1 MNENLINRLHSAL
14 SLTLPGNRAHQEMIS
29 YARPSA
35 EIIRDLKVSPR
46 ESAVLI
52 LLYQEKGEWYFPLI
66 KRQEYDGVHSKQI
79 GLPGGQYELGDKS
92 LEQTSIRETNEEL
105 GVDPSKV
112 KIIGQLSEIYI
123 PPSNFL
129 VKPYIAH
136 LSEFKEFI
144 PDTVE
149 VDRVIKTSLKDLM
162 GYPIE
167 KREKFVQQGKLKL
180 QVSSFIIEN
189 EVVWGAT
196 AMMLNEFRT
205 LLREKIY

>member
-1 MNENLINRLHSAL
+1 MNKDLINRIHSAL
-14 SLTLPGNRAHQEMIS
+14 SESLPGNRAHQEMIS
-29 YARPSA
+29 YSRPSA

-79 GLPGGQYELGDKS
+79 GLPGGQYEEQDES
-92 LEQTSIRETNEEL
+92 LEMTSIRETNEEL
-105 GVDPSKV
+105 GVDRSKIQ
-112 KIIGQLSEIYI
+112 IIGQLSEIYI

-129 VKPYIAH
+129 VKPFVAY
-136 LSEFKEFI
+136 LSEYKEFI
-144 PDTVE
+144 PDEVE
-149 VDRVIKTSLKDLM
+149 VNRVIKTPLRDLM
-162 GYPIE
+162 AYPIE
-167 KREKFVQQGKLKL
+167 KREKFIQQNNLKI
-180 QVSSFIIEN
+180 QVSSFIIED
-189 EVVWGAT
+189 EIVWGAT